1 MHLRSG
7 DLDGNFRGF
16 GIGDLVR
23 PREGIIFLSWHGTG
37 LVIERSLNALM
48 LGEGDGE
55 HYDPILVIV
64 AGGKRHHVHVDD
76 VEKVGKDDT

>member
-1 MHLRSG
+1 MHSRNG

-16 GIGDLVR
+16 GVGDLVR

-37 LVIERSLNALM
+37 LVIERSLNAMM

-55 HYDPILVIV
+55 RYDPILVV
-64 AGGKRHHVHVDD
+64 FAGGRQHHVHVDD
-76 VEKVGKDDT
+76 VEKVEVDL